1 MHSFLSIDLGL
12 KHLGYAIIRYDKE
25 GIKRFE
31 DLTLSFGLLDI
42 SRCKTVES
50 RCCVINQFISS
61 ERWDCVIVE
70 RQVHSNI
77 RMMEL
82 MYSCVMCCVCLHIN
96 VQLFD
101 PKMKFTHKNVEYTT
115 RNKQHKKLS
124 INMFSEILNLY
135 YSSELL
141 QRFNSETKK
150 DDIADAANQAITY
163 LFNIHELID

>member
-42 SRCKTVES
+42 SRCKTVVE
-50 RCCVINQFISS
+50 RCEVINRFISS
-61 ERWDCVIVE
+61 ERWDCVIIE

-82 MYSCVMCCVCLHIN
+82 MYACVSVCVCLQVN

-101 PKMKFTHKNVEYTT
+101 PKMKFTRKNVEYTT

-124 INMFSEILNLY
+124 INIFREILQQH
-135 YSSELL
+135 YSNELL
-141 QRFNSETKK
+141 QRFDNETKK

-163 LFNIHELID
+163 LLNVNELN

>member
-42 SRCKTVES
+42 SRSSTVQS
-50 RCCVINQFISS
+50 RCEVINQFISS

-82 MYSCVMCCVCLHIN
+82 MYSCVMCCVSHDIN

-101 PKMKFTHKNVEYTT
+101 PKMKFKNIEYTT

-124 INMFSEILNLY
+124 INIFTDVLRQH
-135 YSSELL
+135 YSMDLL
-141 QRFNSETKK
+141 QRFNNETKK

-163 LFNIHELID
+163 LMNVNELIE